1 MISDS
6 EFMFKVLDFI
16 SCHMNFFF
24 FLIFQIFLFFIFY
37 FFFVCYEGTY
47 VVFKF
52 DSSDT
57 CMMNVQ
63 YHSHLKN

>member
-1 MISDS
+1 
-6 EFMFKVLDFI
+6 MFKVLDFI
-16 SCHMNFFF
+16 SCHRNFFF
-24 FLIFQIFLFFIFY
+24 FFFNFSNFFIFC